1 MIAISLRITTRTG
14 NKTMGSM
21 IGIASS
27 MLILL
32 TLL

>member
-1 MIAISLRITTRTG
+1 MIAISPRITIRMG
-14 NKTMGSM
+14 NTTMGTM